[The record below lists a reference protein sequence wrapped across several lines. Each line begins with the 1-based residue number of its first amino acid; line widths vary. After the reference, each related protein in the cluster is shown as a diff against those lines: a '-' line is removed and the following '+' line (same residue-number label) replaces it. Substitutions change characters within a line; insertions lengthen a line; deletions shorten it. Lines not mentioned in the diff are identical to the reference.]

1 MKRGQYVFLSQDRVI
16 FGQATAS
23 AVQAEADRLGAKRL
37 FIVTSKTLNRTTDA
51 IEKIRQALG
60 GRHVGTF
67 DGCIAHTPRQSVID
81 AAAAAREANPDLI
94 VTIGG
99 GTAIDTAKV
108 MLICLAHDVTSAA
121 GLDDWHVKMMED
133 GTRRVPDVLAPPCR
147 QIVVPTTLSGAE
159 FSNLGGCTDPV
170 RKIKDAYTGKEIG
183 ALSVILDPEITTHTP
198 EWLWLSTGIRAVD
211 HAVEGICSVDAQPFT
226 DATQLHA
233 LRLFRT
239 SLPRNKAAPE
249 DLDARLDSQ
258 LAVWLASTGINRIAY
273 GASHGIGHALGGAAN
288 VPHGYTSCVM
298 LPAVLRYNQPATAD
312 KQKAI
317 SAAFDR
323 PKDAAA
329 DCVAD
334 LIKALGMPATLRA
347 VGLKREQFDD
357 VARAAMHNIWVRT
370 NPQPIKSEADVKA
383 ILETVW

>member
-1 MKRGQYVFLSQDRVI
+1 MQRGQYNFLAQDKVI
-16 FGQATAS
+16 FGVPTAE
-23 AVQAEADRLGAKRL
+23 AVLQEADRLGAQRL
-37 FIVTSKTLNRTTDA
+37 FIVTSKSLNRNTDA
-51 IEKIRQALG
+51 IAGIVKALG
-60 GRHVGTF
+60 PRHAGTF
-67 DGCIAHTPRQSVID
+67 DECVAHTPRHSVIE
-81 AAAAAREANPDLI
+81 ATRAARAARPDLI

-99 GTAIDTAKV
+99 GTAIDTVKV
-108 MLICLAHDVTSAA
+108 MLICLAEGIDDVDAMSA
-121 GLDDWHVKMMED
+121 LHVQVNAD
-133 GTRRVPDVLAPPCR
+133 GTRRTPAVKDPPMR

-159 FSNLGGCTDPV
+159 FSNLGGCTDPK
-170 RKIKDAYTGKEIG
+170 RKIKDAYTGKYIG
-183 ALSVILDPEITTHTP
+183 ALSVILDPAITVHTP

-211 HAVEGICSVDAQPFT
+211 HAVEGICSSEAQPFT

-239 SLPRNKAAPE
+239 SLPRNRERPD

-258 LAVWLASTGINRIAY
+258 IAVWLASTGINRIPY
-273 GASHGIGHALGGAAN
+273 GASHGIGHALGGAAD

-298 LPAVLRYNQPATAD
+298 LPAVLRYNEPATRA
-312 KQKAI
+312 KQKMIAE
-317 SAAFDR
+317 AFGR
-323 PKDAAA
+323 PGDSAA

-334 LIKALGMPATLRA
+334 LIKTLGQPQRLRD

-370 NPQPIKSEADVKA
+370 NPQPIRNEADVKA